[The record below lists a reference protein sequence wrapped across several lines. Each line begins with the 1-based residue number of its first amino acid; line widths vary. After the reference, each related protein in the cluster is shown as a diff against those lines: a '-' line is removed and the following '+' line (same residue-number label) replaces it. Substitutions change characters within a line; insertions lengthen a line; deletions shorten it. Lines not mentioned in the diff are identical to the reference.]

1 MRCYERASLRLPQA
15 TSNRPMISN
24 NNIEPALLDDTN
36 LDSDDLWE
44 VVINAFLKEHLGWKE
59 QVDMGELIRRGE
71 LGIEGAPRFFKYF
84 IEKRG
89 VSVDFSKE
97 SSRTF

>member
-1 MRCYERASLRLPQA
+1 
-15 TSNRPMISN
+15 
-24 NNIEPALLDDTN
+24 
-36 LDSDDLWE
+36 
-44 VVINAFLKEHLGWKE
+44 
-59 QVDMGELIRRGE
+59 VDIGELIRRGE
-71 LGIEGAPRFFKYF
+71 LGIEGAPGFFKYF